1 MHATR
6 WPSALAVVVILL
18 AGCQVQVAATPDEAT
33 WHEDTDRALGAA
45 VSALGTAR
53 TVLEQQQL
61 DRLPQPFIDV
71 AVRDLSRTLDTE
83 TASYRTTQPPPPRTE
98 DNATVIAALDEA
110 ETILNSVV
118 TAASAD
124 DAGEQE
130 RALAEVRAMYDEVAR
145 LQERL
150 AHP

>member
-1 MHATR
+1 MHAMR
-6 WPSALAVVVILL
+6 WPSALAVLVVLL
-18 AGCQVQVAATPDEAT
+18 AACQVRVAAAPDDAT
-33 WHEDTDRALGAA
+33 WREDTDLALGAA

-71 AVRDLSRTLDTE
+71 AVRDLVRTLSTE
-83 TASYRTTQPPPPRTE
+83 TASYRTTQPPPQRTG
-98 DNATVIAALDEA
+98 DSATVIAALDEA
-110 ETILNSVV
+110 ETILNNVV
-118 TAASAD
+118 TAASAE

-130 RALAEVRAMYDEVAR
+130 RVLAEVRARYDEVVR

-150 AHP
+150 VHR